1 MEQLVQRLRMRDL
14 APVIIGAI
22 VLAALG
28 IGALA
33 ARGDSH
39 APIVEPLGRGEF
51 IDDVSGQI
59 KTKIDG
65 SESLVSNFKDPS
77 DAVFAKI
84 TIPPGVAAPWHTHS
98 GPALLLNVGPGT
110 LTSTIDDGCLTNEYG
125 PGTAFVD
132 PGQGVAHTAVNE
144 SDGDVVLYV
153 IFLEVQGGPVIP
165 PESAPDCS

>member
-1 MEQLVQRLRMRDL
+1 MEQIVQRRRIRDF
-14 APVIIGAI
+14 APVIVAAL

-28 IGALA
+28 VGELA

-59 KTKIDG
+59 KTKVNG

-84 TIPPGVAAPWHTHS
+84 TIPPGAAAPWHTHT

-110 LTSTIDDGCLTNEYG
+110 LTSTITSECLTNEYA

-132 PGQGVAHTAVNE
+132 PGQGIAHTAVNE
-144 SDGDVVLYV
+144 SGGEVVLYV
-153 IFLEVQGGPVIP
+153 IFLEVEGGPVIP